1 MTTRSEESLWRK
13 QTANETAIDALDE
26 TATNDAAK
34 SNAAAW
40 VRGRAR
46 PTSPQPMLFSS
57 WMDIEIL
64 LIHLL
69 VRLIVKITDHDPSRN
84 KQAKLILDVV
94 RGIWWFRCRIAN
106 GEDQCD
112 SIYSLTIAAK
122 KRKKYG
128 DNEGTTVL
136 VAGETNSYPKLNAAY
151 LESMLDQNLA

>member
-1 MTTRSEESLWRK
+1 
-13 QTANETAIDALDE
+13 
-26 TATNDAAK
+26 
-34 SNAAAW
+34 
-40 VRGRAR
+40 
-46 PTSPQPMLFSS
+46 MLFSS

-64 LIHLL
+64 LVHLL